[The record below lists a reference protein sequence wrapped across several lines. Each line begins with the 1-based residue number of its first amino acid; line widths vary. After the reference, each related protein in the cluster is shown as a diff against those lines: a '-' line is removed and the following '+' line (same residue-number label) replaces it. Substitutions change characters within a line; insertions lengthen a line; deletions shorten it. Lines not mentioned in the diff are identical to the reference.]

1 MAMAVGIFFLRY
13 LSQTIARKYE
23 MKDWAGQC
31 WSVCF
36 FCVVV
41 VQKVG
46 AEVAEIGANSQFYAI
61 AS

>member
-1 MAMAVGIFFLRY
+1 MV
-13 LSQTIARKYE
+13 
-23 MKDWAGQC
+23 
-31 WSVCF
+31 VCLF

-46 AEVAEIGANSQFYAI
+46 AEVAEIGANSQSYAI